1 MVPFHTLNQILIPV
15 INFLAVAIGFLV
27 YKHNP
32 KGKVNRLLLI
42 MVIYMLLWVD
52 FAYIP
57 RLIGVQNSIL
67 ALTLLKIAWF
77 ATPLLFVFLYFLIIF
92 LVKKEKEYQI
102 LNWLILGLG
111 LFASYLAGFT
121 NLVVENLR
129 SVGPYLGINYGK
141 AMLPFLGIV
150 TFIMLATLFSFFREY
165 FRSSPIL
172 KLKLQYLL
180 VGIFLFYLAN
190 LVFNIALPLLFDIVY
205 FYWIG
210 DYSAIFLLGFA
221 SYAIVKRKL
230 FGIKVLLTELLI
242 GVMGIILLILPFL
255 MPTTNLRSLTS
266 FVFLLFLAF
275 SYLLLKATYEEE
287 NRRRQAEELARQ
299 REELVEQFQ
308 VIAIRS
314 QAIAK
319 RAQEIAERERKLRK
333 EIEQLMSAKEQFL
346 LSVQHYF
353 RTPLTS
359 IIGYLE
365 MINEG
370 DYGLEKIPLVLK
382 SALNLRKRIEESL
395 DISAFQSGRAIL
407 QKEKVKVKDLIKQA
421 IFETEIE
428 AKKKNLYLKEE
439 FPKED
444 LPEIEIDPKR
454 MKEVFVNL
462 IENGIKHTLKGGVRV
477 GFKISIPPR
486 HPKLKDFKESFLFWV
501 KDTGIGM
508 TKEEI
513 ESVGTSLFERGK
525 RAKEISPMGKGLG
538 LYLSRLIV
546 QAHGGVLWAE
556 SEGKDK
562 GTTFY
567 VEIPIR

>member
-1 MVPFHTLNQILIPV
+1 MNLAFFLLIIAFINLIL
-15 INFLAVAIGFLV
+15 GFLV
-27 YKHNP
+27 
-32 KGKVNRLLLI
+32 
-42 MVIYMLLWVD
+42 
-52 FAYIP
+52 
-57 RLIGVQNSIL
+57 
-67 ALTLLKIAWF
+67 LLKD
-77 ATPLLFVFLYFLIIF
+77 LSKRLNQLFFIF
-92 LVKKEKEYQI
+92 SLFTSIWI
-102 LNWLILGLG
+102 LMN
-111 LFASYLAGFT
+111 FMT
-121 NLVVENLR
+121 
-129 SVGPYLGINYGK
+129 GIQ
-141 AMLPFLGIV
+141 P
-150 TFIMLATLFSFFREY
+150 TLFWLKSAYAFGATV
-165 FRSSPIL
+165 PAIAIL
-172 KLKLQYLL
+172 
-180 VGIFLFYLAN
+180 
-190 LVFNIALPLLFDIVY
+190 
-205 FYWIG
+205 W
-210 DYSAIFLLGFA
+210 IFLLCKEKLTKLKFFIFSVLGVLFFIISYLDGF
-221 SYAIVKRKL
+221 IVGTVKRIYLGGYEGKLGVFFPLYSLYVIGILIFIIYKLFTSYLKAKGEIKNQLGYVLIGATLWEIIVILVSFVLPLFGIMKFIPFDSPSTLIFLIFTTFAILKYHL
-230 FGIKVLLTELLI
+230 FGIKVLITELLI
-242 GVMGIILLILPFL
+242 GTMGLILLILPFL
-255 MPTTNLRSLTS
+255 MPTTNLKALTG
-266 FVFLLFLAF
+266 FAFLLFLAF

-299 REELVEQFQ
+299 REELAEQFQ

-333 EIEQLMSAKEQFL
+333 EMEQLMSAKEQFL

-428 AKKKNLYLKEE
+428 AKKKNLYLKKE
-439 FPKED
+439 FPKEN
-444 LPEIEIDPKR
+444 LPEIELDPKR

-508 TKEEI
+508 TKKEI